1 MQVRENI
8 IFKWCTSP
16 WELSFISVGRSRL
29 GPQPW
34 VCEACFTFSCLLVC
48 NIHKSTT
55 LDQSSHIV
63 TLAEFCRFKY
73 FAILL
78 KNWDIALAKF
88 CRSKY
93 FAILLKNFAWV
104 TFLCHGGEGEVR
116 GHFLFWRIPLVI
128 MSELKILCIVLLDL
142 DYNCT
147 SWRWHWHYAFV
158 KETLRKQSLNHVS
171 CQCQFVSCCLLI
183 ECS

>member
-1 MQVRENI
+1 MYKSLRTVFYLCWEAEARAPAMSLWS
-8 IFKWCTSP
+8 FKVPTLWH
-16 WELSFISVGRSRL
+16 WQNFADLSILPF
-29 GPQPW
+29 
-34 VCEACFTFSCLLVC
+34 CLK
-48 NIHKSTT
+48 IET
-55 LDQSSHIV
+55 LHWRNFVDQSI
-63 TLAEFCRFKY
+63 LPFCLK
-73 FAILL
+73 ILL
-78 KNWDIALAKF
+78 GLHF
-88 CRSKY
+88 C
-93 FAILLKNFAWV
+93 V
-104 TFLCHGGEGEVR
+104 TEGRGEVR

>member
-1 MQVRENI
+1 MLVSHSPVS
-8 IFKWCTSP
+8 WPATSTKAP
-16 WELSFISVGRSRL
+16 HWIKVPTLWHWQTFADLSILPF
-29 GPQPW
+29 
-34 VCEACFTFSCLLVC
+34 CLK
-48 NIHKSTT
+48 IET
-55 LDQSSHIV
+55 LHWRNFVDQSI
-63 TLAEFCRFKY
+63 LPFCLK
-73 FAILL
+73 ILL
-78 KNWDIALAKF
+78 GLHF
-88 CRSKY
+88 C
-93 FAILLKNFAWV
+93 V
-104 TFLCHGGEGEVR
+104 TERRGEVR